1 MFIFHLTWVGLS
13 IAKYAVW
20 VVPLALCCQN
30 SCGGQHVINELQ
42 LKFQSLGLFD
52 QVVIPRWLRPSYFP
66 VEPASKL
73 LYANYIHRYCT
84 FHNMLTIICTRCFFS
99 TLSVPNHVDDNTHI
113 PCLLNTTLPVSLCI
127 WNLEGHVSCIVFL
140 AENSP
145 SVLIFNVDSQPLASS
160 LLSRNCLT
168 LVIMKSIEVNGN
180 CIFAPVLYKPT
191 LLKLMKTKVPTD
203 PVVPST
209 NWCQCR
215 VILTSRWHRP
225 CESTPWWYISYIHV
239 HAWHFLG
246 FKGLCLWCP
255 SSSPS
260 DCWILTHILPV
271 SSLSES
277 KNFPKNLTVL
287 LIFWDWWN
295 NLVSYFE
302 LLSCKFFL

>member
-1 MFIFHLTWVGLS
+1 MFIFHLSWVSLS
-13 IAKYAVW
+13 ITKYAVW
-20 VVPLALCCQN
+20 VVPLAPCCQIG
-30 SCGGQHVINELQ
+30 CGGQHVINELQ

-52 QVVIPRWLRPSYFP
+52 HDVIPRWLLPSHFP
-66 VEPASKL
+66 FEPASKL
-73 LYANYIHRYCT
+73 LYANYIHRYIARS
-84 FHNMLTIICTRCFFS
+84 TICLPLFVPDASSARCLYPIMSMIILIF
-99 TLSVPNHVDDNTHI
+99 LACLI
-113 PCLLNTTLPVSLCI
+113 PHFPYLYVSGI
-127 WNLEGHVSCIVFL
+127 WKDSVSCIVFL

-225 CESTPWWYISYIHV
+225 CESTPWCYISYI

-260 DCWILTHILPV
+260 DCWILTHILSV
-271 SSLSES
+271 SKWIKELSQEFDCFI
-277 KNFPKNLTVL
+277 NILR
-287 LIFWDWWN
+287 
-295 NLVSYFE
+295 LV
-302 LLSCKFFL
+302 K

>member
-1 MFIFHLTWVGLS
+1 MMLFQDGFFQATSHLCQLPSFFMPTIFTV
-13 IAKYAVW
+13 IARSTICSPLF
-20 VVPLALCCQN
+20 VPDASSPRCLYPIMSMIILIFLACL
-30 SCGGQHVINELQ
+30 
-42 LKFQSLGLFD
+42 
-52 QVVIPRWLRPSYFP
+52 IPHFP
-66 VEPASKL
+66 Y
-73 LYANYIHRYCT
+73 LY
-84 FHNMLTIICTRCFFS
+84 
-99 TLSVPNHVDDNTHI
+99 
-113 PCLLNTTLPVSLCI
+113 VSGI
-127 WNLEGHVSCIVFL
+127 WKDYVSCIIFL

-168 LVIMKSIEVNGN
+168 LVIMKSGEVNVN
-180 CIFAPVLYKPT
+180 CIFAPVLYKST

-225 CESTPWWYISYIHV
+225 CESTPWCYISYI

-246 FKGLCLWCP
+246 FKSLCLWCP

-295 NLVSYFE
+295 NLVSYFK
-302 LLSCKFFL
+302 LLSGKYFLQCFFWMCDVCENCRQNTWPASFYK